1 MSTKLLRYEIRNI
14 KGNIFAIFFGIVF
27 PIIMSLIISKVH
39 LNQVPDVA
47 KEYAMTNV
55 FLTMS
60 MMVPLALIIICYG
73 SNYALELEKEIPIRM
88 TLFGFKERQLFI
100 SKFFAYLIFTIF
112 SVLIYVVADI
122 LILDLQKP
130 NIYMLLIYIVTMLI
144 MSLLF
149 FMIAHGIAMFC
160 SKYGSAFATC
170 MFVYFGIMILC
181 GMMGITV
188 EQLPSSIKKIAYLL
202 PMSYVSSEFVD
213 SWSKGGY
220 NCRSLIFSFLFL
232 FVVASIILTV
242 GLCRYKRRNK

>member
-1 MSTKLLRYEIRNI
+1 MNAKLLRYEIRNI

-39 LNQVPDVA
+39 LNQVPTAA
-47 KEYAMTNV
+47 KEHAMTNV

-73 SNYALELEKEIPIRM
+73 SNYALELEKDIPIRM

-100 SKFFAYLIFTIF
+100 SKFIAYLIFTII
-112 SVLIYVVADI
+112 SVLIYVIVDI
-122 LILDLQKP
+122 FVLDLLKP
-130 NIYMLLIYIVTMLI
+130 DIGMLTIYIVTMLV
-144 MSLLF
+144 MSLFF

-170 MFVYFGIMILC
+170 MFVYFGFMILC

-188 EQLPSSIKKIAYLL
+188 EQLPSPIKKIAYFL
-202 PMSYVSSEFVD
+202 PMSYVSSEFAD
-213 SWSKGGY
+213 YWDKGGY
-220 NCRSLIFSFLFL
+220 DCKNLLLSFVFLFIIASLILMAGS
-232 FVVASIILTV
+232 
-242 GLCRYKRRNK
+242 YKYKKRNK